1 MSSKDNFNLWLIELV
16 QINKL
21 NPDKKK
27 RFHFVTF
34 EKYGIKTDDT
44 AFTVYEDWWIQN
56 PEIVKS
62 KITSILKLSN
72 RIYARQC
79 FVEKINKP
87 EANIFL
93 NQNHLYDSTNSKV
106 KYGLFYEEILY
117 GIATF
122 AGQRQ
127 FRKGR
132 SVELLR
138 YCNKNGYTIVG
149 GLDKLLQAYIKD
161 YQPDTIMTYIDLDW
175 GKGDAFIKLGFEPK
189 ETKPP
194 MIFYAN
200 KQSGVRIPE
209 KYFNDF
215 ENINDY
221 VTVKNKGSIKMIKTL
236 TY

>member
-1 MSSKDNFNLWLIELV
+1 MSSKDNFNLRLIELF

-21 NPDKKK
+21 NPDEKK

-34 EKYGIKTDDT
+34 EKYGFKTNDT

-79 FVEKINKP
+79 SVKKINKP
-87 EANIFL
+87 EADIFL
-93 NQNHLYDSTNSKV
+93 NQNHLYGSTNSKV
-106 KYGLFYEEILY
+106 KFGLFYEGILY

-138 YCNKNGYTIVG
+138 FCTKNGYAIIG

-175 GKGDAFIKLGFEPK
+175 GKGDAFIKLGFKPK
-189 ETKPP
+189 ETKAS

-200 KQSGVRIPE
+200 KQSGIRIPE

-221 VTVKNKGSIKMIKTL
+221 VTVKNKGSIKMIKIIKF
-236 TY
+236 